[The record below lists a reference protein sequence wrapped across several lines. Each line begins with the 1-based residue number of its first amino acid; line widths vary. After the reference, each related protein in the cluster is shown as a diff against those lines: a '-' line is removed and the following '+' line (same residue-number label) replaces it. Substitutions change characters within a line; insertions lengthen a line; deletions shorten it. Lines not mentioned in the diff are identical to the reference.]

1 MLEKW
6 QSLLFQSKLFL
17 KLVGWKNYFE
27 GMHLEWPFSF
37 SIDHMHTFA
46 ELSKDYNPLH
56 SDLEFAKSKGFDAPL
71 IHGLLL
77 SSQMSRL
84 IGQELPDQN
93 AILTGIQLDF
103 MQPSFPEDE
112 LIFEADLV
120 TKSDSTYSLEFK
132 CKISRDQQTLCRGLV
147 SAIWRN

>member
-1 MLEKW
+1 
-6 QSLLFQSKLFL
+6 
-17 KLVGWKNYFE
+17 
-27 GMHLEWPFSF
+27 MHLEWPFSF

-56 SDLEFAKSKGFDAPL
+56 SDFEFAKSKGFDAPL

-112 LIFEADLV
+112 LVFEADLV

-132 CKISRDQQTLCRGLV
+132 CKISRDQKTLCRGLV
-147 SAIWRN
+147 SAIWKN

>member
-1 MLEKW
+1 MSEKW

-17 KLVGWKNYFE
+17 KLVGWKNYIE

-56 SDLEFAKSKGFDAPL
+56 SDFEFAKSKGFDAPL

-112 LIFEADLV
+112 LVFEADLV

>member
-1 MLEKW
+1 M
-6 QSLLFQSKLFL
+6 
-17 KLVGWKNYFE
+17 VGWNNYFE

-37 SIDHMHTFA
+37 SIDHMQAFA
-46 ELSKDYNPLH
+46 QLSKDYNPIH
-56 SDLEFAKSKGFDAPL
+56 SDFNFAKSKGFDAPL

-77 SSQMSRL
+77 SSQTSRL

-93 AILTGIQLDF
+93 AILTGIQMDF
-103 MQPSFPEDE
+103 MQPSFPDDE
-112 LIFEADLV
+112 LIFGADLI

-132 CKISRDQQTLCRGLV
+132 CLISRDKKILCRGLV

>member
-1 MLEKW
+1 
-6 QSLLFQSKLFL
+6 
-17 KLVGWKNYFE
+17 
-27 GMHLEWPFSF
+27 MHLEWPFSF

-56 SDLEFAKSKGFDAPL
+56 SDFEFAKSKGFDAPL

-112 LIFEADLV
+112 LVFEADLV